1 MNKLIESN
9 VNKNIFLRG
18 RIHKS
23 RRQNKKLCFV
33 ILRDNLQTIQCV
45 LFQSENLTR
54 DLIDKIS
61 SLNDESIIEFEGT
74 VKKVDTPIN
83 STTIKDFELSVIS
96 YKIISESNMVPI
108 RIEDLARKITDDE
121 EEEQCTVSQNTRL
134 NNRVIDLRTKTSQS
148 IFKIQSRICQF
159 FREYLLEKD
168 FVEIHSP
175 KLLST
180 ASESGSSVFEVKYF
194 DKKAYLA
201 QSPQFYK
208 QMAINAD
215 FPKVFEIGSVFR
227 AENSNTHRHLTEFIG
242 LDLEMRID
250 NDYSEVLETLY
261 GLMVYIFKNIETKC
275 QSELNLIKEQFD
287 IYDLKYSEEMVRISY
302 KDAVKLLNE
311 NGVEMEETDDL
322 STTNEKLLGELV
334 KKKYDTDLFI
344 LDKFPLTIRPF
355 YTMPTEDGI
364 FTHSY
369 DIILRGQEILSG
381 AQRIHDVNLLEQRI
395 KDMNIEIAP
404 VQDYVDS
411 FKYGSYPHGGGGF
424 GLERFLV
431 SYLGLDNIRKT
442 SLFPRDPI
450 RLSP

>member
-1 MNKLIESN
+1 MNKLIENN

-45 LFQSENLTR
+45 LFQSEDLTR

-61 SLNDESIIEFEGT
+61 SLQDESIVELEGI
-74 VKKVDTPIN
+74 VKKVDSPIN
-83 STTIKDFELSVIS
+83 STTVKDFELSVLS

-108 RIEDLARKITDDE
+108 RIEDLARKITDDDD
-121 EEEQCTVSQNTRL
+121 EEQCTVSQNTRL
-134 NNRVIDLRTKTSQS
+134 NNRVIDLRTTTSQS

-275 QSELNLIKEQFD
+275 QSELNFIKEQFD

-322 STTNEKLLGELV
+322 STTNEKLLGELI

-344 LDKFPLTIRPF
+344 LDKFPLSIRPF

-364 FTHSY
+364 FTNSY

-395 KDMNIEIAP
+395 KEMNIEIEP

>member
-1 MNKLIESN
+1 
-9 VNKNIFLRG
+9 
-18 RIHKS
+18 
-23 RRQNKKLCFV
+23 RQNKKLCFV